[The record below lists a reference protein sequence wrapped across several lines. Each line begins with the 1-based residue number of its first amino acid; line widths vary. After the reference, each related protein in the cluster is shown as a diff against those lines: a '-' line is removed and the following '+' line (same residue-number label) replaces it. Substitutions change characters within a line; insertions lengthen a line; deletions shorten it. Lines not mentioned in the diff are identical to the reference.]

1 MLGALET
8 RLLSL
13 FPQLFFFE
21 WQPSLP
27 RERRAGARF
36 RVAPV
41 CACKGKHW
49 RLQSWSH
56 KPTTTCDLRFALLML
71 TCVPM
76 LPCFTYAKGMRRVV
90 LSARAAAMG
99 SRHAWTMRMRRHWWA
114 AIVAMDAVL
123 LRVALGRQI

>member
-1 MLGALET
+1 
-8 RLLSL
+8 
-13 FPQLFFFE
+13 
-21 WQPSLP
+21 
-27 RERRAGARF
+27 
-36 RVAPV
+36 
-41 CACKGKHW
+41 
-49 RLQSWSH
+49 
-56 KPTTTCDLRFALLML
+56 
-71 TCVPM
+71 M